1 MNHLVLTLHQTGK
14 KINFLGTT
22 ARQKRQKFISN
33 FTRFRFNDSVMR
45 LATKIFCLV
54 LSFYP
59 LIQSSKFI

>member
-1 MNHLVLTLHQTGK
+1 MNHLVLTLHQTAK

-45 LATKIFCLV
+45 LATKIFC
-54 LSFYP
+54 
-59 LIQSSKFI
+59 